1 MIPKTIFLA
10 AILAASCASLP
21 SDPQVLG
28 DQIIAD
34 LDAGMVAQAQK
45 TFDRVG
51 GDSIW
56 RESLYPV
63 FYTEAQRRYEEGD
76 FEGASTILR
85 FSVAEYS
92 GASSLREALIFSL
105 FQLRA
110 NAETVDPSL
119 VQELQMV
126 VQGFIEAGS
135 YSSWADLIAAQT
147 AIDLG
152 QTQDAIAPYQ
162 RFLAIWDGQPAE
174 LETYVQDIG
183 RYLENPP
190 SQGEEKE

>member
-1 MIPKTIFLA
+1 MRKTVFLA
-10 AILAASCASLP
+10 VVLAASCASLP

-28 DQIIAD
+28 DQIITD

-45 TFDRVG
+45 TFDRVSR
-51 GDSIW
+51 DSIW

-63 FYTEAQRRYEEGD
+63 FYAESLKRYEESD

-85 FSVAEYS
+85 FAVDQYS

-119 VQELQMV
+119 VQELQTV
-126 VQGFIEAGS
+126 VLGFQDSGA
-135 YSSWADLIAAQT
+135 YSEWADLIAAQT

-152 QTQDAIAPYQ
+152 RSQEALAPYQ
-162 RFLAIWDGQPAE
+162 RFLATWKGEPAE

-183 RYLENPP
+183 RYIENPP
-190 SQGEEKE
+190 VNGEEKE